1 MKFAK
6 SIGKWKFQN
15 ENFWNL
21 IADSYSPWKSM
32 YTKYNSFFKILMG
45 TWQKIRF
52 LLKKTNKRTITRFS
66 LVFLIF
72 DRLLVKISK
81 KEEHFSFILFHEESE
96 SAIRFQKFSFWNF
109 HFPILL
115 ANFTVRNP
123 SQEFWKLFFSFYNMI
138 ADKVCNNMALSYV
151 F

>member
-1 MKFAK
+1 MK
-6 SIGKWKFQN
+6 ILKWKF
-15 ENFWNL
+15 L
-21 IADSYSPWKSM
+21 KSDCRFLFSIK
-32 YTKYNSFFKILMG
+32 KYNSFFKILMG

-52 LLKKTNKRTITRFS
+52 LLKKANKRTFSRFL
-66 LVFLIF
+66 LVFSIF

-109 HFPILL
+109 HFSILL
-115 ANFTVRNP
+115 ASFTVQNP